1 VIEDAQRPY
10 EEPEMR
16 RIVVGVDGSRKS
28 IQAVAFAG
36 RLATETGAGLTV
48 VFVRHIPP
56 GYYGPPLEVESAE
69 LERHYR
75 LAEQRV
81 ARRVVKALTPPTVPW
96 DLEVGSGEVAEEVQR
111 VARERGA
118 DLIVVGTR
126 RQGPIG
132 RLLGGS
138 VSTRVVHH
146 ADRPVLVVR

>member
-1 VIEDAQRPY
+1 
-10 EEPEMR
+10 MK
-16 RIVVGVDGSRKS
+16 RIVVGVDGSEDN

-36 RLATETGAGLTV
+36 RLAKETGACLTV
-48 VFVRHIPP
+48 VYVQHLPVV
-56 GYYGPPLEVESAE
+56 GPPE
-69 LERHYR
+69 LERNHR
-75 LAEQRV
+75 MAERRV
-81 ARRVVKALTPPTVPW
+81 ARRVVKALMPLSVPW
-96 DLEVGSGEVAEEVQR
+96 DLEVGGGDVAEEVQR

-126 RQGPIG
+126 GHGPVG

>member
-1 VIEDAQRPY
+1 
-10 EEPEMR
+10 MK
-16 RIVVGVDGSRKS
+16 RIVVGVDGSEDS

-36 RLATETGAGLTV
+36 RLAKETGAGLTV
-48 VFVRHIPP
+48 VYVQHVPV
-56 GYYGPPLEVESAE
+56 GDSGPPFVGPPE
-69 LERHYR
+69 LERDHR
-75 LAEQRV
+75 MAERRV
-81 ARRVVKALTPPTVPW
+81 ARRVVKALMPLTVPW
-96 DLEVGSGEVAEEVQR
+96 DLEVGGGDVAEEVQR

-126 RQGPIG
+126 GQGPIG

>member
-1 VIEDAQRPY
+1 
-10 EEPEMR
+10 MK
-16 RIVVGVDGSRKS
+16 RIVVGVDGSEDS

-36 RLATETGAGLTV
+36 RLAKETGACLTV
-48 VFVRHIPP
+48 VYVQHLPVV
-56 GYYGPPLEVESAE
+56 GPPE
-69 LERHYR
+69 LERNHR
-75 LAEQRV
+75 MAE
-81 ARRVVKALTPPTVPW
+81 RRMVKALMPLSVPW
-96 DLEVGSGEVAEEVQR
+96 DLEVGGGDVAEEVQR

-126 RQGPIG
+126 GHGPVG

>member
-1 VIEDAQRPY
+1 
-10 EEPEMR
+10 MK
-16 RIVVGVDGSRKS
+16 RIVVGVDGSEDS

-36 RLATETGAGLTV
+36 RLAKETGACLTV
-48 VFVRHIPP
+48 VYVQHLPVV
-56 GYYGPPLEVESAE
+56 GPPE
-69 LERHYR
+69 LERNHR
-75 LAEQRV
+75 MAERRV
-81 ARRVVKALTPPTVPW
+81 ARRVVKALMPLSVPW
-96 DLEVGSGEVAEEVQR
+96 DLEVGGGDVADQVQR

-126 RQGPIG
+126 GHGPVG

>member
-1 VIEDAQRPY
+1 
-10 EEPEMR
+10 MK
-16 RIVVGVDGSRKS
+16 RIVVGVDGSEDS

-36 RLATETGAGLTV
+36 RLAKETGACLTV
-48 VFVRHIPP
+48 VYVQHLPVV
-56 GYYGPPLEVESAE
+56 GPPE
-69 LERHYR
+69 LERNHR
-75 LAEQRV
+75 MAERRV
-81 ARRVVKALTPPTVPW
+81 ARRVVKALMPLSVPW
-96 DLEVGSGEVAEEVQR
+96 DLEVGGGDVAEEVQR

-126 RQGPIG
+126 GHGPVG

>member
-1 VIEDAQRPY
+1 
-10 EEPEMR
+10 MK
-16 RIVVGVDGSRKS
+16 RIVVGVDGSEDS

-36 RLATETGAGLTV
+36 RLAKETGACLTV
-48 VFVRHIPP
+48 VYVQHLPVV
-56 GYYGPPLEVESAE
+56 GPPE
-69 LERHYR
+69 LERNHR
-75 LAEQRV
+75 MAERRV
-81 ARRVVKALTPPTVPW
+81 ARRVVKALMPLSVPW
-96 DLEVGSGEVAEEVQR
+96 DLEVGGGDVAEEVQR

-126 RQGPIG
+126 GHGPVS

>member
-1 VIEDAQRPY
+1 
-10 EEPEMR
+10 MK
-16 RIVVGVDGSRKS
+16 RIVVGVDGTVDS

-36 RLATETGAGLTV
+36 RLAKETGACLTV
-48 VFVRHIPP
+48 VYVQHPP
-56 GYYGPPLEVESAE
+56 VMGPPEVERNHRMAE
-69 LERHYR
+69 R
-75 LAEQRV
+75 RV
-81 ARRVVKALTPPTVPW
+81 ARRVVKALMPLTVPW
-96 DLEVGSGEVAEEVQR
+96 DLEVGGGDVAEEVQR

-126 RQGPIG
+126 GHGPVG

>member
-1 VIEDAQRPY
+1 
-10 EEPEMR
+10 MK
-16 RIVVGVDGSRKS
+16 RIVVGVDGSEDS

-36 RLATETGAGLTV
+36 RLAKETGACLTV
-48 VFVRHIPP
+48 VYVQHLPVV
-56 GYYGPPLEVESAE
+56 GPPE
-69 LERHYR
+69 LERNHR
-75 LAEQRV
+75 MAE
-81 ARRVVKALTPPTVPW
+81 RRMVKALMPLSVPW
-96 DLEVGSGEVAEEVQR
+96 DLEVGGGDVAEEVQR

-126 RQGPIG
+126 GQGPIG